1 MDADLVEGEES
12 RRQAPF
18 DKIKY
23 EFDFIQI
30 RAIITTSER
39 FYISSHILHSYLV
52 MSILRFSLPLLVVG
66 LLANVLIHP
75 LISNTDAI
83 LVKPDSNVLLLTA
96 HPDDEC
102 MFFAPTILSL
112 TKHHHLEHGDG
123 EKKPLNVFS
132 LALSVGDAEGLG
144 DTRREELGRSLD
156 VLGVGEGKR
165 WVVDHPYVSL
175 LNIFKIP
182 GLTVMYV

>member
-1 MDADLVEGEES
+1 MPIRLRERKVDVRHHSTKSNMNLIL
-12 RRQAPF
+12 F
-18 DKIKY
+18 KL
-23 EFDFIQI
+23 

-102 MFFAPTILSL
+102 MFFAPTLLALSR
-112 TKHHHLEHGDG
+112 E
-123 EKKPLNVFS
+123 ERVNVFS
-132 LALSVGDAEGLG
+132 LCLSVGNADGLG
-144 DTRREELGRSLD
+144 QTRRHELARSLN
-156 VLGVGEGKR
+156 VLGVSQNRR
-165 WVVDHPYVSL
+165 WVVD
-175 LNIFKIP
+175 IP
-182 GLTVMYV
+182 

>member
-18 DKIKY
+18 DKIKF
-23 EFDFIQI
+23 EFEFIQI

-39 FYISSHILHSYLV
+39 FYISSHFPDPAPV

-102 MFFAPTILSL
+102 MFFAPTLIALQALEPPPTLYSLCLSI
-112 TKHHHLEHGDG
+112 GNAD
-123 EKKPLNVFS
+123 
-132 LALSVGDAEGLG
+132 GLG
-144 DTRREELGRSLD
+144 ETRREELGRSLD
-156 VLGVGEGKR
+156 ELGVGRGRR
-165 WVVDHPYVSL
+165 WVIDRP
-175 LNIFKIP
+175 
-182 GLTVMYV
+182 